1 MAKRASKQGRAK
13 NQATIRVKTTV
24 GELLSAAFE
33 AAGGR
38 SESAADLIQR
48 GPLGQLLVQRRLRFV

>member
-1 MAKRASKQGRAK
+1 MAKRTSTQVKGKSRS
-13 NQATIRVKTTV
+13 TIRVKTTV

-38 SESAADLIQR
+38 SDRAADLIQR
-48 GPLGQLLVQRRLRFV
+48 GPLGHLLVQRRLRFV